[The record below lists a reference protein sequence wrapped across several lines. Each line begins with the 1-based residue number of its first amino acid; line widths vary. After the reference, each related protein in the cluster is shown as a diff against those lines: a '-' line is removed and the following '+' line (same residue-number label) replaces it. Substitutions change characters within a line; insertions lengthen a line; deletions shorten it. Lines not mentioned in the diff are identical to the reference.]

1 MQEEGRFI
9 FAMQW
14 IFDVEFDCICWISS
28 SVIFILVMQ
37 ERERERYVESK
48 IFLNELEIR
57 FSNCDFGIK
66 KGFDGKLRI

>member
-1 MQEEGRFI
+1 MRLLDIVKCDFYFGDAR
-9 FAMQW
+9 
-14 IFDVEFDCICWISS
+14 
-28 SVIFILVMQ
+28 